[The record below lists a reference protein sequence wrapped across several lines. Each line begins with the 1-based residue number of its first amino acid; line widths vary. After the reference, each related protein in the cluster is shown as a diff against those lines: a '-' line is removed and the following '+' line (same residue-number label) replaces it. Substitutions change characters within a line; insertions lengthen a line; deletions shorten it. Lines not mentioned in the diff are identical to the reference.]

1 MSYYA
6 LTDSDWPWDDEGEGR
21 AIVVKADTPEEAIK
35 VATEKMRAED
45 PHDGGIGWKVARLN
59 LVGFEGATWEL
70 GEEPVYDGFTYYSD
84 GINGRPDAPPSS
96 PQPASTALVEALEA
110 MLEMYGPPST
120 VANQCDY
127 PDQHPITLARSA
139 LSSSQSTSTTK
150 AYRSCGGC
158 GATDP
163 SQRCIGCLHSFF
175 DSDWPEQMSATTATF
190 QEIPE

>member
-96 PQPASTALVEALEA
+96 PQPASTALVEWQPIETAPHACHVIACYFYECEWIYDVVLS
-110 MLEMYGPPST
+110 PPSPPFT
-120 VANQCDY
+120 HWKILPA
-127 PDQHPITLARSA
+127 PPA
-139 LSSSQSTSTTK
+139 L
-150 AYRSCGGC
+150 GG
-158 GATDP
+158 ASHD
-163 SQRCIGCLHSFF
+163 
-175 DSDWPEQMSATTATF
+175 
-190 QEIPE
+190 